1 VTGDFS
7 ELAIEL
13 IDQLQPELALIRAAI
28 IAKGDPAEII
38 DAIDGAVRAMRLVG
52 ICCECSGG
60 REVSS

>member
-1 VTGDFS
+1 VSGDFS
-7 ELAIEL
+7 ELALEL

-28 IAKGDPAEII
+28 VAGGDTAELI

-60 REVSS
+60 RKVST